1 MRRTVMHDEK
11 LQQDLNLI
19 FAEFKQRATRTLAP
33 REWPTEWAIETRGHR
48 STVRRQDA
56 APDEI
61 LTRPG
66 LQPKAVY
73 ITGS

>member
-1 MRRTVMHDEK
+1 MHDEK

-19 FAEFKQRATRTLAP
+19 FAEFKQRATRTLMP
-33 REWPTEWAIETRGHR
+33 REWPTEWAIETRTHSR
-48 STVRRQDA
+48 TVRRQDT

-61 LTRPG
+61 IARPST
-66 LQPKAVY
+66 PKGVY